1 MSLEEVKTMLK
12 DRNLLIAISSIR
24 DDDDVG
30 QPPRN
35 ATEEEGTNYL
45 KKFLAVAGAEGHQRI
60 VDAINKA
67 SQVSLDDALGVCRKR
82 VPKSKWNGK
91 NTWDEDKGVY
101 LDAPGDDWI
110 PSWYR
115 RNGFIPV
122 QKYLIDY
129 YAKYTTAETLRKA
142 LWFASEQ
149 DIIDVHR
156 EANRW
161 CSKHGFKRI
170 QKRKERKARLSDSA
184 TALLIDSG
192 ILKRK

>member
-35 ATEEEGTNYL
+35 ATEDEGTTYL
-45 KKFLAVAGAEGHQRI
+45 KSFLRVAGEEGHQRI
-60 VDAINKA
+60 IDAINKA
-67 SQVSLDDALGVCRKR
+67 SKVSLDDALGVCRKR
-82 VPKSKWNGK
+82 VPKSQWKGK
-91 NTWDEDKGVY
+91 NTWDDDKGVY
-101 LDAPGDDWI
+101 LDPPGDDWI
-110 PSWYR
+110 PGWFQR
-115 RNGFIPV
+115 AGFISV
-122 QKYLIDY
+122 QKYLVDY

-142 LWFASEQ
+142 LWFASEE
-149 DIIDVHR
+149 DINDVHR

-170 QKRKERKARLSDSA
+170 QKRKERKARMTD
-184 TALLIDSG
+184 TGTKALLAMG